1 MFFIDDLLLMALGIS
16 LKPFDVIWL
25 LELIR
30 DYALKEKYNIG
41 KINNKIKEN
50 RLLFE
55 IGEITEEEYKKGHEL
70 LLEELERANE
80 IMENLSQDIKI
91 REGVQAGVA

>member
-1 MFFIDDLLLMALGIS
+1 MFFIDDFLLSTLGIS
-16 LKPFDVIWL
+16 LKPFDAIWL

-30 DYALKEKYNIG
+30 DYALKEKYNIR

-55 IGEITEEEYKKGHEL
+55 IGETTEEEYKKRHEL

-80 IMENLSQDIKI
+80 IMENLSNDVKI
-91 REGVQAGVA
+91 QEGV